1 MQSDRARRGLQRE
14 GGLLLN
20 ELVVGLALLAFVL
33 GGLGLIA
40 YALSS
45 QHRMRELVMRER
57 IALIEKGL
65 VPPPEVDP
73 AAFDRALGGRRPI
86 SRTGS
91 RYRSAG
97 IVIMGFGLAMIV
109 LLAFAAGTPAI
120 ALGVGGG
127 WVILG
132 AALFV
137 NGWLVA
143 RDEPIDFPPGRT
155 AGLSTP
161 EPPDS
166 KLVP

>member
-1 MQSDRARRGLQRE
+1 
-14 GGLLLN
+14 LN
-20 ELVVGLALLAFVL
+20 ELLVALALLAFVL

-45 QHRMRELVMRER
+45 QQRMRELVMRER

-73 AAFDRALGGRRPI
+73 AGFDRALLGGRRPI
-86 SRTGS
+86 SRKGS
-91 RYRSAG
+91 KYRSAG
-97 IVIMGFGLAMIV
+97 IVIMGFGFGMIV
-109 LLAFAAGTPAI
+109 LLAFAAGIPDI

-132 AALFV
+132 AALFL

-143 RDEPIDFPPGRT
+143 RDEPIDLPPGRT